1 MTLKKDQSE
10 AASKPLSPLS
20 VNAASAKTQ
29 PTEKELAAAKEA
41 RIRLGYE
48 SEETTSNS
56 KEPQLPSG
64 EEPIKRIEAEY
75 ISTEDLT
82 PLEDPTQSLSVIL
95 DELKTRDWQ
104 EMIKSVNIVRS
115 LVVHHKVEAMVI
127 LEDLIPA
134 VLKLLKN
141 PRSSVSKTAILCFT
155 DMVFRLK
162 NEVLPWLDL
171 GQGPQ
176 KKLTQSVLFQ
186 LFLKSS
192 TDKQFITEEIQKT
205 LKSIGTELDVD
216 KTMDLVI
223 PYTQHKNQNV
233 RGKAGLLL
241 VTLVD
246 RLQDH
251 QFTGPVLSRLLQV
264 AAGLITDKTPDAR
277 ESAKLIICKLKS
289 IHDGQQGGQG
299 IKQDEEKAT
308 EGDPGDSGDS
318 YMSYSDDEDQSE
330 KPPSQWK
337 VFCEQHLTKTQAL
350 AVLKAS

>member
-1 MTLKKDQSE
+1 M
-10 AASKPLSPLS
+10 SPLS
-20 VNAASAKTQ
+20 VNAASAKSQ

-48 SEETTSNS
+48 SEQTSIT
-56 KEPQLPSG
+56 KEPQLPTG
-64 EEPIKRIEAEY
+64 DEPIKHIEAEY

-82 PLEDPTQSLSVIL
+82 PLKDPTYTLSVIL

-104 EMIKSVNIVRS
+104 EMINSVNTVRS

-127 LEDLIPA
+127 LEKLIPA

-155 DMVFRLK
+155 DMVISLK
-162 NEVLPWLDL
+162 NEVLPCLDL
-171 GQGPQ
+171 GPGPNQ
-176 KKLTQSVLFQ
+176 KLTQSVLFQ

-205 LKSIGTELDVD
+205 LKSIGTVLDVD

-241 VTLVD
+241 VTLVV
-246 RLQDH
+246 RLQDSK
-251 QFTGPVLSRLLQV
+251 FTGPVLSRLLKV
-264 AAGLITDKTPDAR
+264 AANLITDKTPDAR

-289 IHDGQQGGQG
+289 IHIAQQGDQEV
-299 IKQDEEKAT
+299 KQDEEKAT
-308 EGDPGDSGDS
+308 KQDPGDSDDS
-318 YMSYSDDEDQSE
+318 YMSYSDDEDQTE